1 MRLWFGAMIL
11 VLTLLFAACAGG
23 PEPTPEEP
31 AAEEPAAE
39 EAPGEREPTPEPEP
53 EEEPEPEAEAE
64 PAEEAQVPEEPEEEP
79 DPEEPIEVSEEVYEQ
94 TFDEIEATIEE
105 LNAVISARN
114 FERWKTYLTDA
125 YLEEYSDPQRL
136 AEISQM
142 PILERNDIKLTSLRD
157 YFNWVV
163 VPSRQDARLDD
174 LRFLSENEVYAI
186 MNINGNP
193 VILYRLR
200 KVDGRWKVDAA

>member
-1 MRLWFGAMIL
+1 MRLWFGATCL
-11 VLTLLFAACAGG
+11 VLVPPSLCRLRRGPGADARGTSIGG
-23 PEPTPEEP
+23 SDRGAEPG
-31 AAEEPAAE
+31 AD
-39 EAPGEREPTPEPEP
+39 
-53 EEEPEPEAEAE
+53 PEPEAETEAE
-64 PAEEAQVPEEPEEEP
+64 PEEVPAEEAPAAEVEPA
-79 DPEEPIEVSEEVYEQ
+79 PEEPIEVSEEVYEQ
-94 TFDEIEATIEE
+94 TFTEIEATIKE

-136 AEISQM
+136 AEISEM
-142 PILERNDIKLTSLRD
+142 PILARNDITLTSLRD
-157 YFNWVV
+157 YFQRVV

-186 MNINGNP
+186 MNINGNS

>member
-1 MRLWFGAMIL
+1 MRLWFGVMFL
-11 VLTLLFAACAGG
+11 VLVLLFAACAGG
-23 PEPTPEEP
+23 PEPMPEEP
-31 AAEEPAAE
+31 ASE
-39 EAPGEREPTPEPEP
+39 EAPAEPEAAM
-53 EEEPEPEAEAE
+53 EPEPEAEPEPEPEPE
-64 PAEEAQVPEEPEEEP
+64 PAEEPGEEAQPPQEEPER
-79 DPEEPIEVSEEVYEQ
+79 EEPIEVSEEMYEQ

-142 PILERNDIKLTSLRD
+142 PILERNDIALASLRD

-186 MNINGNP
+186 MNINENP

>member
-1 MRLWFGAMIL
+1 MRLWFVAIS
-11 VLTLLFAACAGG
+11 VVVILLFAACAGG
-23 PEPTPEEP
+23 PEPMPEES
-31 AAEEPAAE
+31 ASE
-39 EAPGEREPTPEPEP
+39 EAPAEPEP
-53 EEEPEPEAEAE
+53 TTEPEPEAESE
-64 PAEEAQVPEEPEEEP
+64 PAEDPVEEAQLPEEEP
-79 DPEEPIEVSEEVYEQ
+79 DLEEPIEVSEEVYEQ
-94 TFDEIEATIEE
+94 TFNEIEATIEE

-125 YLEEYSDPQRL
+125 YVEEYSDPQRL
-136 AEISQM
+136 AEISEM
-142 PILERNDIKLTSLRD
+142 PILERNDITLTSLRD
-157 YFNWVV
+157 YFTWVV

-186 MNINGNP
+186 MNINENP

>member
-1 MRLWFGAMIL
+1 MRLWFGATCFVL
-11 VLTLLFAACAGG
+11 VLLLLAGCAGG
-23 PEPTPEEP
+23 PEPMPEEQASE
-31 AAEEPAAE
+31 AATAETEPGADPELGAETEAEPEELPAE
-39 EAPGEREPTPEPEP
+39 EAPA
-53 EEEPEPEAEAE
+53 AEVV
-64 PAEEAQVPEEPEEEP
+64 PAS
-79 DPEEPIEVSEEVYEQ
+79 EEPIEVSEEVYEQ
-94 TFDEIEATIEE
+94 TFTEIEATIKE

-136 AEISQM
+136 AEISEM
-142 PILERNDIKLTSLRD
+142 PILARNDITLTSLRD
-157 YFNWVV
+157 YFQRVV

-186 MNINGNP
+186 MNINGNS

>member
-1 MRLWFGAMIL
+1 MRPGFWVVFGAIVIL
-11 VLTLLFAACAGG
+11 VSACAAG
-23 PEPTPEEP
+23 PEPVPESEQEEP
-31 AAEEPAAE
+31 QQPEQTA
-39 EAPGEREPTPEPEP
+39 EAPPAEQPEPEPEP
-53 EEEPEPEAEAE
+53 EEQALEPEPEPE
-64 PAEEAQVPEEPEEEP
+64 PEPEEPAQEP
-79 DPEEPIEVSEEVYEQ
+79 EGPIEVSDAVYEQ

-114 FERWKTYLTDA
+114 FDRWRTYLTDA
-125 YLEEYSDPQRL
+125 YEEEYSDPERL
-136 AEISQM
+136 EEISSM
-142 PILERNDIKLTSLRD
+142 PILERNDITLTSLRD

-174 LRFLSENEVYAI
+174 LRFLSENEVDAI
-186 MNINGNP
+186 MEINGNP

>member
-1 MRLWFGAMIL
+1 MRLWFGAVSV
-11 VLTLLFAACAGG
+11 VLILLFAACAAG
-23 PEPTPEEP
+23 PEPVPGEPTSEETPAEPEP
-31 AAEEPAAE
+31 AAE
-39 EAPGEREPTPEPEP
+39 PEQ
-53 EEEPEPEAEAE
+53 EAEAE
-64 PAEEAQVPEEPEEEP
+64 PEPESEPEEPEGVAEAEP
-79 DPEEPIEVSEEVYEQ
+79 DREEPIEVSEEVYEQ
-94 TFDEIEATIEE
+94 TFNEIEATIEE

-125 YLEEYSDPQRL
+125 YVDEYSDPQRL
-136 AEISQM
+136 AEISEM
-142 PILERNDIKLTSLRD
+142 PILERNDITLTSLRD
-157 YFNWVV
+157 YFTWVV

-186 MNINGNP
+186 MNINENP

>member
-1 MRLWFGAMIL
+1 MFL
-11 VLTLLFAACAGG
+11 VVVLLFAACAGG
-23 PEPTPEEP
+23 PEPRPEEP
-31 AAEEPAAE
+31 AAEEALA
-39 EAPGEREPTPEPEP
+39 EPEAAM
-53 EEEPEPEAEAE
+53 EPEPEAEPE
-64 PAEEAQVPEEPEEEP
+64 PAEEAPGPEETEEER

-114 FERWKTYLTDA
+114 FGRWKTYLTDA

-142 PILERNDIKLTSLRD
+142 PILERNDITLASLRD

-174 LRFLSENEVYAI
+174 LRFLSENEVYAV
-186 MNINGNP
+186 MNISENP

>member
-1 MRLWFGAMIL
+1 MRLWFVAIS
-11 VLTLLFAACAGG
+11 VVVILLFAACAGG
-23 PEPTPEEP
+23 PEPMPEES
-31 AAEEPAAE
+31 ASE
-39 EAPGEREPTPEPEP
+39 EAPAEPEP
-53 EEEPEPEAEAE
+53 TTEPEPEAESE
-64 PAEEAQVPEEPEEEP
+64 PAEDPVEEAQLPEEEP

-94 TFDEIEATIEE
+94 TFNEIEATIEE

-125 YLEEYSDPQRL
+125 YVEEYSDPQRL
-136 AEISQM
+136 AEISEM
-142 PILERNDIKLTSLRD
+142 PILERNDITLTSLRD
-157 YFNWVV
+157 YFTWVV

-186 MNINGNP
+186 MNINENP

>member
-1 MRLWFGAMIL
+1 MSTRLWFGATFL
-11 VLTLLFAACAGG
+11 VLVLLLFAACEGG
-23 PEPTPEEP
+23 PEPVPEETASETAP
-31 AAEEPAAE
+31 A
-39 EAPGEREPTPEPEP
+39 GPEPPAEPESDTQTEAEP
-53 EEEPEPEAEAE
+53 EEEPAEAE
-64 PAEEAQVPEEPEEEP
+64 PGA
-79 DPEEPIEVSEEVYEQ
+79 EEPIEVSEEVYEQ
-94 TFDEIEATIEE
+94 TFDEIEGTIQE

-125 YLEEYSDPQRL
+125 YLDEYSDPPRL
-136 AEISQM
+136 AEISEM
-142 PILERNDIKLTSLRD
+142 PILQRNDITLSSLRD
-157 YFNWVV
+157 YFKWVV

-186 MNINGNP
+186 MNINENP

>member
-1 MRLWFGAMIL
+1 MRLWFGVVFL
-11 VLTLLFAACAGG
+11 VMVLLFAACAGG
-23 PEPTPEEP
+23 PEPMPEEP
-31 AAEEPAAE
+31 ASE
-39 EAPGEREPTPEPEP
+39 EAPAEPEAAM
-53 EEEPEPEAEAE
+53 EPEPEAEPEPETEPEPVEE
-64 PAEEAQVPEEPEEEP
+64 PAQEEPGPEETEEEP

-125 YLEEYSDPQRL
+125 YLEEYSDSQRL

-142 PILERNDIKLTSLRD
+142 PILERNDITLTSLRD

-186 MNINGNP
+186 MNINENP